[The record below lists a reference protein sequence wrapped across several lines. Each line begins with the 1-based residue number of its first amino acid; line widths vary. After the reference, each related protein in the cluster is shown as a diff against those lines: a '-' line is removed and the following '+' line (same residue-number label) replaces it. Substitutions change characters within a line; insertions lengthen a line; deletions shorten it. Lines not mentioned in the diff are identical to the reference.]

1 MSRTSRDFMNSVYEI
16 QKNNIQLL
24 DTVLFLDILVFIG
37 CILFLQRLS
46 ATVNWLIII
55 LAGLNFHGFI
65 EENTEIRSQW
75 SHQYDVLS
83 EIGLRWTFGF
93 VHQLNNSY
101 EIHENW
107 CFNGTTFVCILQTL
121 TSSIWQRDGC
131 KLHLPTCTMNRPS
144 FKSRTRTMAD
154 IQCGEIDKN
163 KKLILLVFF

>member
-1 MSRTSRDFMNSVYEI
+1 M
-16 QKNNIQLL
+16 
-24 DTVLFLDILVFIG
+24 
-37 CILFLQRLS
+37 
-46 ATVNWLIII
+46 
-55 LAGLNFHGFI
+55 
-65 EENTEIRSQW
+65 
-75 SHQYDVLS
+75 
-83 EIGLRWTFGF
+83 
-93 VHQLNNSY
+93 HQLNNSY

-163 KKLILLVFF
+163 KKLILLVFFLDLHVQKLCQHNSSLVLPHPHECQLYYDCSTKYNTLPPNFVQHMRECPFPDLFSLQTLSCEDYKNVKCDERVEYTTACKY